1 MFCTFFSKKVGK
13 KERKK
18 ESERERE
25 RKRERDA
32 PDRTIKR
39 RARAFIIT
47 VTMCVRAYCEE
58 EEMISWG
65 KESSF

>member
-1 MFCTFFSKKVGK
+1 MFCIFFSKKVGK

-25 RKRERDA
+25 KESATLRIVLLKD
-32 PDRTIKR
+32 
-39 RARAFIIT
+39 ARAFIIT

-58 EEMISWG
+58 ERYRGE
-65 KESSF
+65 KSSF